1 MAKNPNNSGIVLTDD
16 SAVLPGGDNRA
27 SPIIETQSDTVSQY
41 PENSTEVMA
50 GEMVALIQENAS
62 VLQDLIRNNTEDAL
76 AQIQTVYDQ
85 CQRQVEEYY
94 LTQQR
99 QLQESITSSIAI
111 GNAALLKK
119 LQGEKLTLANLRKK

>member
-16 SAVLPGGDNRA
+16 SMGATGDDTLL
-27 SPIIETQSDTVSQY
+27 SPVIETPNVTVSQHT
-41 PENSTEVMA
+41 ENSTEAMA

-62 VLQDLIRNNTEDAL
+62 VLQELIRSNTEEAL
-76 AQIQTVYDQ
+76 AQIQMVYAD
-85 CQRQVEEYY
+85 CQRQVEDYY
-94 LTQQR
+94 LTQQQ
-99 QLQESITSSIAI
+99 QLQESITASIAS